1 MSFHCICVYCN
12 FVCSKRIFCLQKTFL
27 TGLVEFLISSI
38 MCFCEINNK
47 KDQFILDWYIGEAY
61 ANVKSDLT
69 TLEAQHAGFFFHCHY
84 HFLKLAKPNC
94 NTALSE
100 SEEDGEHKITEF

>member
-12 FVCSKRIFCLQKTFL
+12 FVCSNRIFCLQKTSL
-27 TGLVEFLISSI
+27 AGLVEFLISSI

-47 KDQFILDWYIGEAY
+47 KDQFILDWCIGEAY
-61 ANVKSDLT
+61 ANVKNDLT
-69 TLEAQHAGFFFHCHY
+69 ALEAQHAGFFFHCHY